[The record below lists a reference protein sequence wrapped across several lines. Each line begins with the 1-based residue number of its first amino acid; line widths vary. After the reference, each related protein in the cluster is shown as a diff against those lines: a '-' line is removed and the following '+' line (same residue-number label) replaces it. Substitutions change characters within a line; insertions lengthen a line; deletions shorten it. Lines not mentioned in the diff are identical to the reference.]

1 MPVSDPLPP
10 RNDEGGS
17 TPGVTQHVRR
27 RWQVG
32 LRTVFLLMAAIA
44 VWLSYFVNLRYNA
57 ELEARI
63 GAMVPLAHEVIVTDP
78 SKIAVVR
85 QDDEWINETR
95 WEIHVPDGAFR
106 LCLATRGIDENGLAT
121 IVKSSPISSG
131 THQLVLTEQR
141 DRSPWRETVLCDGR
155 EVIAWATPYEPK
167 STRGSTSVAGFAQSK
182 ELSADEPVI
191 LLRRRFHQ
199 VDASGRTSTSPS
211 PSDGVLLWIERTLE
225 MGKQL

>member
-57 ELEARI
+57 ELDARI

-141 DRSPWRETVLCDGR
+141 DRNPWRETVLCDGR
-155 EVIAWATPYEPK
+155 EVITWATPYEPK
-167 STRGSTSVAGFAQSK
+167 STRGSTSVAGFSQSK
-182 ELSADEPVI
+182 ELSADEPVV

-199 VDASGRTSTSPS
+199 VDASGGTSTSPG
-211 PSDGVLLWIERTLE
+211 PSDGVLLWIERTLV
-225 MGKQL
+225 MGKKL